1 MLSFVTA
8 RNILANELQ
17 MPYSVFYL
25 IIFVVKVAVIVVD
38 ILRYLSSLYGK
49 ATLVFVF
56 DARLGL
62 LRDGLRLVTE
72 EAQGSGAPSF
82 ILDIKK
88 ITFQRIVQS
97 MSPSKERAN

>member
-8 RNILANELQ
+8 KDILVNELQ

-49 ATLVFVF
+49 ATLVFVRRTPWF
-56 DARLGL
+56 VKRWITLSY
-62 LRDGLRLVTE
+62 RRSTRE
-72 EAQGSGAPSF
+72 RCSF
-82 ILDIKK
+82 VYIGHKKNYISTNRAIDI
-88 ITFQRIVQS
+88 
-97 MSPSKERAN
+97 A